1 MKKANIDIFI
11 LARLDSKRLP
21 KKQLKKIG
29 KEYLLKILIDRLKKS
44 KRIRNIVVCTTS
56 RKIDDPLVNF
66 LKREKI
72 LFFRGSE
79 KDVLDRMLKA
89 AKHFETDVIMDVEG
103 DKIFT
108 DPKLVDLVAKEFSD
122 KKTQFVIG
130 SRDKKTFIPTDHFIH
145 GVFPTGFQTKILEKL
160 CNIKKTKN
168 TETGYKEM
176 FFSKGICRKKYLS
189 LPIKNKVPEKI
200 RLSLDYPE
208 DYELAKKIF
217 SNLGRGFDYKDII
230 RLYSENPGIFDI
242 TREISKKWEIN
253 YKKNLI
259 KK

>member
-1 MKKANIDIFI
+1 MKKTNIDIFI

-29 KEYLLKILIDRLKKS
+29 KEYLLKILVDRLKKS

-56 RKIDDPLVNF
+56 RKIDDSLVNF
-66 LKREKI
+66 LKKKKI

-89 AKHFETDVIMDVEG
+89 AKQFETDVIIDVEG
-103 DKIFT
+103 DKIYT
-108 DPKLVDLVAKEFSD
+108 DPKLVDLVANEFSD

-130 SRDKKTFIPTDHFIH
+130 SRDKRTFDPTDHFIH
-145 GVFPTGFQTKILEKL
+145 GIFPTGFQTKILEKL
-160 CNIKKTKN
+160 CEIKKTKN

-176 FFSKGICRKKYLS
+176 FFSEKICRKKYLS
-189 LPIKNKVPEKI
+189 LPKKNKIPEKI
-200 RLSLDYPE
+200 RLTLDYPE

-217 SNLGRGFDYKDII
+217 SNLGKEFHYKDII
-230 RLYSENPGIFDI
+230 QLYSKNPEIFDI
-242 TREISKKWEIN
+242 TKEISKKWEAN
-253 YKKNLI
+253 YKKNTI